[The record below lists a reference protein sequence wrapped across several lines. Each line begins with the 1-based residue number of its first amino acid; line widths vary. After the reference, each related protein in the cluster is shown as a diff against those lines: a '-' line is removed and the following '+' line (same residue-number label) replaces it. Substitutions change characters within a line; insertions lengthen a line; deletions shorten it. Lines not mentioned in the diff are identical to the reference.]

1 MNDQGATVMTWAPL
15 PEDDIRRAITA
26 ARDCMSPRQRRLWDA
41 IQIDPE
47 KWSQSPYGDAGGGF
61 WAVGIIGRIVVWYND
76 IEEGF
81 KRSRY
86 TSRGSILEY
95 TCSEFELGDVVE
107 QLLSLIETGQL
118 TGQVCGAPEAVSLP
132 RAE

>member
-1 MNDQGATVMTWAPL
+1 MTWAPL
-15 PEDDIRRAITA
+15 PEDGIRQATA
-26 ARDCMSPRQRRLWDA
+26 DARDRTTPRQRRLWDA
-41 IQIDPE
+41 IQIEPE

-61 WAVGIIGRIVVWYND
+61 WAVGIIGRVVVWYND

-81 KRSRY
+81 DRSRY

-95 TCSEFELGDVVE
+95 TCSQFELGHVVE

-118 TGQVCGAPEAVSLP
+118 TGQARWAPEPVSSP
-132 RAE
+132 HPE